1 MLKILDILLFS
12 IHVLVVFGNL
22 FGWIWKKTRR
32 AHLFLVILTMIS
44 WFVLGIW
51 KGWGYCI
58 LTDWEWDIKRELGET
73 QLPSS
78 FTAYLANNIFGLGWS
93 RALVDSL
100 TLAGLI
106 VAIIGAAVMN
116 FRDFRKK

>member
-51 KGWGYCI
+51 KGWGYCV

>member
-44 WFVLGIW
+44 WFVLGVW

-106 VAIIGAAVMN
+106 VAIIGAVVMN